1 MSRNSDDGMEAYA
14 GDRRSRACTIR
25 RIPHLTDMPRESP
38 FPEPLP
44 FEPRLV
50 RPLLIPS
57 EIPPKI
63 R

>member
-1 MSRNSDDGMEAYA
+1 
-14 GDRRSRACTIR
+14 
-25 RIPHLTDMPRESP
+25 MPRESP